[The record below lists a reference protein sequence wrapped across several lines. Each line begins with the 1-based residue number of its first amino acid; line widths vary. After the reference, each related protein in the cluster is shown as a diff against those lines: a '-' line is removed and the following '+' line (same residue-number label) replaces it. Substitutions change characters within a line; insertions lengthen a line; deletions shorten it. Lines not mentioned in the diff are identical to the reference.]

1 MKAATTLESVDGDLP
16 AAIAR
21 SRKVMAAGNRA
32 LAAQALFRIG
42 ECHRKLGDKQ
52 ARAAYEQVIREYA
65 DQGEA
70 VARARARL
78 RGDDAPVAAA
88 AAPRV
93 RTVWQGQKVDLF
105 GQVSPDGR
113 WLTYTDW
120 PDSGNLVLRDT
131 VLNVDRALTNKKSWY
146 LTW

>member
-1 MKAATTLESVDGDLP
+1 MSRTHVGVMLLVMVLAAASRSSAQDAERLMKAATTLESVDGDLP
-16 AAIAR
+16 AAIAQY
-21 SRKVMAAGNRA
+21 RKVMAAGNRA

-93 RTVWQGQKVDLF
+93 RTVWAGAE
-105 GQVSPDGR
+105 GR
-113 WLTYTDW
+113 
-120 PDSGNLVLRDT
+120 PVRSGL
-131 VLNVDRALTNKKSWY
+131 A
-146 LTW
+146 